1 MLKSNNI
8 TRKRCFVFALIAF
21 AVFALLV
28 FLFPYSGDDWAWGSE
43 IGIERLK
50 NHFDN
55 YNGRYAGNL
64 LAMALTRSKLLD
76 IIVTAFSLVC
86 VCVFPKLYS
95 GSDRFATLPLAFTLF
110 LLPKPSG
117 RSRLYGLQASQIISR
132 PFCSLCFI

>member
-1 MLKSNNI
+1 MSFYEISSRRLCMLKSNNI

-76 IIVTAFSLVC
+76 IIITAFSLVC
-86 VCVFPKLYS
+86 VL
-95 GSDRFATLPLAFTLF
+95 
-110 LLPKPSG
+110 
-117 RSRLYGLQASQIISR
+117 
-132 PFCSLCFI
+132 SLIHI